1 MPGALTGLATHSK
14 GYKRELKCLAGSD
27 LSPILQQSS
36 IILIRSKI
44 KLRSV
49 FFLVSPPAIFF
60 LSLKMNKFYF
70 LPVFSSRTVPG
81 HFRLRLKNRLIW
93 LLVTLAL
100 IGFFLVNPF
109 VRSGVGTINHS
120 LVSIDYLSYLY
131 NDISIRVP
139 MSRLVK

>member
-1 MPGALTGLATHSK
+1 MPGALTGLATYRK

-44 KLRSV
+44 KPRSV

-81 HFRLRLKNRLIW
+81 YFRLRLKNRLIW

-109 VRSGVGTINHS
+109 VRSGVCTINHS
-120 LVSIDYLSYLY
+120 LVSIDNLSYLY
-131 NDISIRVP
+131 NGISIRVP
-139 MSRLVK
+139 LSRLVK

>member
-44 KLRSV
+44 KPRSV

-60 LSLKMNKFYF
+60 SFPKNEQVLFFARFFISKSSGIFPVKIKKPVNLIVGYIGPDWIF
-70 LPVFSSRTVPG
+70 LG
-81 HFRLRLKNRLIW
+81 
-93 LLVTLAL
+93 
-100 IGFFLVNPF
+100 
-109 VRSGVGTINHS
+109 
-120 LVSIDYLSYLY
+120 
-131 NDISIRVP
+131 
-139 MSRLVK
+139 